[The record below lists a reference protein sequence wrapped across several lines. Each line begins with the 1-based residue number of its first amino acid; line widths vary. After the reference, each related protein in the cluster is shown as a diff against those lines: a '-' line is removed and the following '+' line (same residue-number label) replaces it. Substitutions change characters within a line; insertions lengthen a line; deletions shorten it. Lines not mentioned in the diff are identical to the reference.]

1 MYFFKRHKIF
11 KFMISVYNTQPM
23 IKINVLE
30 MLDAY
35 GKIIKPGVY
44 VKYYS

>member
-1 MYFFKRHKIF
+1 
-11 KFMISVYNTQPM
+11 MISVYNNQPWMM